1 MQLLYLGYAINRQR
15 EKQIKGISVAGNKMQ
30 VNLLRALV
38 EKLGEAI
45 RSISIYPMA
54 AYPKSKNLVIRER
67 SESVFDDIPFDT
79 YIPFIL
85 NLPFIKNIYEM
96 VSTYRM
102 ALKLYKEKPFD
113 KILMFNAFPA
123 TAWAALKLKKKYG
136 CELICLLADLPIDDS
151 VHTKGLRKIL
161 RRRMDIYTKN
171 AIKKM
176 DKLIVLNEEAAKIF
190 APNVPYIVMEGA
202 VDIKEV
208 HPYENITPA
217 RKNIVFA
224 GSLQKYNGI
233 VELIEAAKL
242 LKDVDV
248 EFDIYG
254 RGEYQPFVEEA
265 SRDYPNIHYLG
276 LRTNEEI
283 MRIQREAYL
292 LINPRPVDDFIA
304 RVTFPS
310 KMFEYLMSGTPV
322 LTTRLN
328 GFRDDYIDKMFFYD
342 DNTPLGIAEAI
353 KMVLSLGDVELE
365 EKARLAYDFITKKKK
380 WDIQTSY
387 IIDFINKK

>member
-1 MQLLYLGYAINRQR
+1 
-15 EKQIKGISVAGNKMQ
+15 MQ

-54 AYPKSKNLVIRER
+54 AYPKGENLIIRER
-67 SESVFDDIPFDT
+67 KERVFNDIPFDT
-79 YIPFIL
+79 HIPYIL

-113 KILMFNAFPA
+113 KILIFNAFPA

-151 VHTKGLRKIL
+151 VHTKGLKKIL

-176 DKLIVLNEEAAKIF
+176 DKLIVLNEEAAKIY
-190 APNVPYIVMEGA
+190 APNVPYIVVEGA
-202 VDIKEV
+202 VDKNDV
-208 HPYENITPA
+208 HPYESIIPA

-233 VELIEAAKL
+233 VELIEAVRFSPRSI
-242 LKDVDV
+242 D
-248 EFDIYG
+248 
-254 RGEYQPFVEEA
+254 EA
-265 SRDYPNIHYLG
+265 IR
-276 LRTNEEI
+276 LRI
-283 MRIQREAYL
+283 GPSAAYEAYGSQGCQHYGNGLFDGTCLHSMPPFL
-292 LINPRPVDDFIA
+292 LQARHSDLELHSRIHQTKIVFQALHGFQPVF
-304 RVTFPS
+304 
-310 KMFEYLMSGTPV
+310 
-322 LTTRLN
+322 N
-328 GFRDDYIDKMFFYD
+328 
-342 DNTPLGIAEAI
+342 
-353 KMVLSLGDVELE
+353 
-365 EKARLAYDFITKKKK
+365 
-380 WDIQTSY
+380 
-387 IIDFINKK
+387 